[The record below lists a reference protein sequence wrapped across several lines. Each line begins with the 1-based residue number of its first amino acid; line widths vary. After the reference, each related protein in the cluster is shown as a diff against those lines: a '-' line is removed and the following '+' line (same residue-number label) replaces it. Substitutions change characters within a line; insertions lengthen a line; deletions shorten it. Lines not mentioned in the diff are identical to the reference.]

1 MFKKKDCIN
10 FECIVLYN
18 DYLLWGFDLRF
29 KICKYLINDW
39 FNIFNYVI
47 VLKLVLN
54 KNI

>member
-1 MFKKKDCIN
+1 MN
-10 FECIVLYN
+10 LECIVLYN

-29 KICKYLINDW
+29 KICKYLINEW
-39 FNIFNYVI
+39 FNYVI